1 MGPVFVEKWSKDQG
15 CLILQSQMF
24 KVWWDDGGHHELLY
38 QVQDQ
43 AGNREDCYEKGRGP
57 GRQLQSGW
65 VLSSDGQIFK
75 IQVSELEKSANCANM
90 RGAEVCKSLVHCLAK
105 YNNAMYKVFFWCM
118 FHPLNELHQAGLP
131 DLLSH
136 HHTLRTRVRL
146 ALVRHA
152 GGTLRQYDRRSK
164 HVS

>member
-1 MGPVFVEKWSKDQG
+1 MDPSELGSFLTGIRYHILTLIGNKEGLVVRHLQSPLGPVFVEKWSKDQG

-65 VLSSDGQIFK
+65 VLMVKSSKSRCQSWKRVTIVQICVGQRFANLLWTVLQNTIMQCTRYSSD
-75 IQVSELEKSANCANM
+75 
-90 RGAEVCKSLVHCLAK
+90 VCFIH
-105 YNNAMYKVFFWCM
+105 
-118 FHPLNELHQAGLP
+118 
-131 DLLSH
+131 
-136 HHTLRTRVRL
+136 
-146 ALVRHA
+146 
-152 GGTLRQYDRRSK
+152 
-164 HVS
+164 